1 MSIRFFNS
9 FTAVLALIA
18 LAAAIAIFAS
28 KSLREAVRERAVWGG
43 SLVALVATLGS
54 LTYSE
59 YFLFEPCRLCWFQRI
74 AMYPLVL
81 ILGVGAWKRDRNVGW
96 YALPLAGIGLLI
108 SIYHYV
114 IQTFPDLEGAECV
127 LGVSCNAKYVN
138 EFGFV
143 SIPLMAGC
151 GFLLIIALVGF
162 ARKETE

>member
-1 MSIRFFNS
+1 MSIQSFNA
-9 FTAVLALIA
+9 FTAVLALLSLGA
-18 LAAAIAIFAS
+18 SIAILAS
-28 KSLREAVRERAVWGG
+28 RSVREAVRERAVWGAG
-43 SLVALVATLGS
+43 LVALVATLGS

-96 YALPLAGIGLLI
+96 YSLPLAVAGLLV

-114 IQTFPDLEGAECV
+114 IQTFPDLEGSECV

-143 SIPLMAGC
+143 SIPFMAGC

-162 ARKETE
+162 SRKESE